1 MSVDPMEKGSIN
13 ITSTDY
19 ASANLTTRIKRFKEM
34 NRYSALEDMV
44 LCVQFLRG
52 AAGRASFILPAL
64 YMQLGSRLDLSPGAQ
79 HSEIV
84 NRVSVEY
91 LSLVNISLICRS
103 VFDDSRKGMSGKR
116 IANISDAT
124 LAEVAKFWSEKAKR
138 DVAESTKALT
148 LIRELFKRSARPE
161 KELIDSPSLL
171 ERRIGLLKFYANRQ
185 AAHISL
191 ETYLFDVLDL
201 IHVVAAIAVVG
212 AMIVS
217 FDDPALGDRYFD
229 QVDEAG
235 WRAAKEMFPHLA
247 MKRIFDG
254 FHVHQQA
261 ANYWRIEELDGLNM
275 LLNQL
280 PSAIGYWDS
289 DPPERSP
296 SEVK

>member
-1 MSVDPMEKGSIN
+1 MSVDPMGNGSIK
-13 ITSTDY
+13 IISTDY
-19 ASANLTTRIKRFKEM
+19 ASANLNTRIKRFKEM
-34 NRYSALEDMV
+34 NRYVEIEDMV

-79 HSEIV
+79 PSDIV
-84 NRVSVEY
+84 NKASVEY

-116 IANISDAT
+116 IACISDAT
-124 LAEVAKFWSEKAKR
+124 LAKVTQFWCEQAKR
-138 DVAESTKALT
+138 DVAESTKALK
-148 LIRELFKRSARPE
+148 LLRELFKRCARPE

-171 ERRIGLLKFYANRQ
+171 ERRVGLLKFHANRQ

-201 IHVVAAIAVVG
+201 IHVVAAITVLG

-217 FDDPALGDRYFD
+217 FDNPALGERYFD

-235 WRAAKEMFPHLA
+235 WRAAKAMFPHLT

-254 FHVHQQA
+254 FHIHQQA

-289 DPPERSP
+289 DPPE
-296 SEVK
+296 